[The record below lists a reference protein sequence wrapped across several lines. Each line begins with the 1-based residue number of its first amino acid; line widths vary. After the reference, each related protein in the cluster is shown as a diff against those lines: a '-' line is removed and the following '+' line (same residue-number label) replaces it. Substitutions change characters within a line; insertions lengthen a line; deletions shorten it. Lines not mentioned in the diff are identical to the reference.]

1 MMKNCRFFIAVA
13 CVFAAVFSAC
23 AATNSSQNAESYVVA
38 FDVRFVYA
46 GYDALVSAGYFG
58 ANKVDAALLEKR
70 LIERKDVEVQTQRAF
85 LARLG
90 EKSSMKC
97 VTEYKYPTEYSI
109 KMHPTA
115 KIEFNKYEMRE
126 IGYLATAQASLVDAE
141 GSVLL
146 KFDAEIVDE
155 PSWKN
160 YGSVK
165 VDGETSAT
173 KQDIPFEQPFF
184 TAVRF
189 GAESIVRLGEVN
201 VFGGVPAV
209 CKARKGKFVLA
220 FVKVSEIPSKK

>member
-1 MMKNCRFFIAVA
+1 MKKSRFFIAVA
-13 CVFAAVFSAC
+13 CVIAAVFSAC
-23 AATNSSQNAESYVVA
+23 AATNSCQKAESYVVA

-58 ANKVDAALLEKR
+58 TNKVDAALLEKR
-70 LIERKDVEVQTQRAF
+70 LIARKDVDVQTQRGF

-97 VTEYKYPTEYSI
+97 VTEYRYPTEYSI

-115 KIEFNKYEMRE
+115 KIAYDKYEMRE
-126 IGYLATAQASLVDAE
+126 IGFFATAQASLVDAE
-141 GSVLL
+141 GRMLL

-165 VDGETSAT
+165 VDEESSAT

-184 TAVRF
+184 TTVRF

-209 CKARKGKFVLA
+209 CKERKGDFVLA